1 MTAINTTFDS
11 NGMFAKL
18 SDSVGNT
25 GRGFIVFWKSNPSYI
40 DSISGLRNF
49 LRRYGLYVETFEF
62 TGVIHYVFVAAE
74 RGGD

>member
-25 GRGFIVFWKSNPSYI
+25 GRGFIVFWKSNPTYI
-40 DSISGLRNF
+40 DSISGLRNW
-49 LRRYGLYVETFEF
+49 LRAWA
-62 TGVIHYVFVAAE
+62 IHRDV
-74 RGGD
+74 

>member
-25 GRGFIVFWKSNPSYI
+25 GRGFIVFWKSNPTYI
-40 DSISGLRNF
+40 DSISGLRNW
-49 LRRYGLYVETFEF
+49 LRRHGRLEHEHIYKSKGVKEVGYIYG
-62 TGVIHYVFVAAE
+62 
-74 RGGD
+74 